1 MGRKRTPTQLR
12 ILEGNPGKRP
22 IPVEPDMSSGL
33 PTPPPHL
40 IGYAREEWDRLAPGL
55 HRLGILN
62 DGDAMSFAA
71 YCDAYGWWRV
81 ATEEMHRRAEKG
93 GPLAAI
99 VDKTSNGNY
108 VQNTLV
114 GTANKARADMVRYAS
129 EFGLTPAARAKIAVE
144 GGGGGSKFA
153 GLIGRKAN
161 G

>member
-1 MGRKRTPTQLR
+1 MGRKRTPTKLR
-12 ILEGNPGKRP
+12 VLEGNPGKRP
-22 IPVEPDMSSGL
+22 IPDEPDMSSGL
-33 PTPPPHL
+33 PAPPPHL
-40 IGYAREEWDRLAPGL
+40 TGYALEEWNRLAAGL

-81 ATEEMHRRAEKG
+81 ATEEMNRRAEKG
-93 GPLAAI
+93 GSLAAI

-144 GGGGGSKFA
+144 GGEQGGKFSKLV
-153 GLIGRKAN
+153 GN
-161 G
+161 GKR